1 VRDSA
6 GPRRLFRLLALAL
19 LAGGALAAGPASAA
33 ELSPSDTPLPDSN
46 FQGADGNQ
54 DDAAP
59 LVDWQA
65 MDAARRV
72 RHNPD
77 PNDQDSAFK
86 GGSKEDEPGNW
97 AFTTESGGVNPGKA
111 NIRDAWSVVDQ
122 PGGSTF
128 LYLSFARQD
137 QQGGGTTFLT
147 FELNRDARLWDNG
160 NARVPCRRT
169 GDVLV
174 SYEPQ
179 GNRVEVVIQQWVTV
193 NTDAATGCA
202 TTGRLVDSG
211 TDLTPDVDAQGAIN
225 RESITNYLPGAD
237 GGTISAERFGEAS
250 LNLAALLE
258 EAFGDDCL
266 AFSSIWM
273 HSRSSTAEQS
283 NMQDYVAPRRLNVRT
298 CAASGVKFFDSNAN
312 GIRDP
317 GERGIPRFVIWAD
330 YDDDGVH
337 DQPEE
342 PSSISDNRGRYVI
355 YNIRPP
361 APDRT
366 YTLRERLARTGRFAP
381 VGLDWICS
389 HPNDDTDT
397 PPDGT
402 GSTPAAPLSCSWGPI
417 NVDQTPNARGRNFG
431 DWFPARLTL
440 RKQLEPTS
448 DPGRFDLTVN
458 GEIPPWFAAAGDG
471 ARVSRLVPPGTYDV
485 SEVAVPPTDPAA
497 YRTTVSCRVR
507 NSQSGAVR
515 PGTVWED
522 LALTA
527 GQRAVCTF
535 RNIVPGSPAIAIQKV
550 GPDNATAGDTLRYRF
565 HVENIGDVLF
575 AEGAVTV
582 TDPACDT
589 PPVLDSKG
597 DDPSPDTLDPG
608 DVWTY
613 RCSNQ
618 TESPGDDCEPTRV
631 DNTGTVTGT
640 PAGGTIVN
648 DDDSISVIIFC
659 PDVPPPL
666 PPEPVGPTEPGQPE
680 PVAPAGPTPPRAGD
694 AAVARALFRRAV
706 GGCISGRAPHV
717 RFSGSRIARVRVFI
731 NGRLDP
737 RLTIRALERR
747 LTPRVT
753 RRPGR
758 YRIAVR
764 VTFERG
770 SGTPSLTLRGTF
782 RICARPSQAPRV
794 TG

>member
-1 VRDSA
+1 
-6 GPRRLFRLLALAL
+6 LFRLLPLAL
-19 LAGGALAAGPASAA
+19 LAGAVLASGQASAA
-33 ELSPSDTPLPDSN
+33 ELSPSNNPLPDSN

-54 DDAAP
+54 ADAAP

-65 MDAARRV
+65 MEAAGRV
-72 RHNPD
+72 RHSPD
-77 PNDQDSAFK
+77 PNERDSAFK
-86 GGSKEDEPGNW
+86 SSKEDEPGDW
-97 AFTTESGGVNPGKA
+97 AFTVESGGVNPGKA

-128 LYLSFARQD
+128 LYLGFARQD

-147 FELNRDARLWDNG
+147 FELNRDARLWENG

-179 GNRVEVVIQQWVTV
+179 GNQVEVVIQRWLTE
-193 NTDAATGCA
+193 NTDARTGCA

-211 TDLTPDVDAQGAIN
+211 RDLTPNVDAQGAIN
-225 RESITNYLPGAD
+225 GESIMNYLPGAY
-237 GGTISAERFGEAS
+237 GGAISAERFGEAS

-258 EAFGDDCL
+258 AAFGTDCL

-273 HSRSSTAEQS
+273 HSRSSTSESSQ
-283 NMQDYVAPRRLNVRT
+283 MQDYVAPQRLDIRT

-330 YDDDGVH
+330 YDDDGVQ
-337 DQPEE
+337 DPGE

-361 APDRT
+361 DGD
-366 YTLRERLARTGRFAP
+366 YTLRERLARTGRLAP

-389 HPNDDTDT
+389 HPNAET
-397 PPDGT
+397 PGGT
-402 GSTPAAPLSCSWGPI
+402 GSTPEAPLSCFWGPI
-417 NVDQTPNARGRNFG
+417 SVDQTANARGRNFG

-440 RKQLEPTS
+440 RKQLESAS
-448 DPGRFDLTVN
+448 DPGRFDLLVN
-458 GEIPPWFAAAGDG
+458 DEIWLAAAGDG
-471 ARVSRLVPPGTYDV
+471 ARVSDPVPPGIYDV
-485 SEVAVPPTDPAA
+485 SEVAVPGTDPAA
-497 YRTTVSCRVR
+497 YRSTVTCRVR
-507 NSQSGAVR
+507 NSQTGGRR
-515 PGTVWED
+515 PGRVYED

-535 RNIVPGSPAIAIQKV
+535 RNIVPGTPAIAITKV
-550 GPDNATAGDTLRYRF
+550 GPDNATAGDVLRYRF
-565 HVENIGDVLF
+565 YVENVGDVPF
-575 AEGAVTV
+575 PEAGVRV
-582 TDPACDT
+582 TDPACDE

-597 DDPSPDTLDPG
+597 DDASPDALDPG
-608 DVWTY
+608 DIWIY

-631 DNTGTVTGT
+631 DNTGTVIGT
-640 PAGGTIVN
+640 TTDGTSVDN
-648 DDDSISVIIFC
+648 DDSISVIIFC
-659 PDVPPPL
+659 PDVPPPP
-666 PPEPVGPTEPGQPE
+666 PPEPVSPTEPGQPG
-680 PVAPAGPTPPRAGD
+680 PVAPPGPSPPRAGD
-694 AAVARALFRRAV
+694 AAVARALFRSAV
-706 GGCISGRAPHV
+706 GGCIGGRVPHV
-717 RFSGSRIARVRVFI
+717 RFSGTRIARVRVFI

-764 VTFERG
+764 VAFQRG
-770 SGTPSLTLRGTF
+770 SGTPPLTLRGSF

>member
-1 VRDSA
+1 
-6 GPRRLFRLLALAL
+6 LLCLLALAL
-19 LAGGALAAGPASAA
+19 LAGVALAAAPASAA
-33 ELSPSDTPLPDSN
+33 QLTRTDAPLPDSN

-54 DDAAP
+54 DDVSP
-59 LVDWQA
+59 LVDWQG
-65 MDAARRV
+65 MEGVGRV
-72 RHNPD
+72 RHSPD
-77 PNDQDSAFK
+77 PNDEDSAFK
-86 GGSKEDEPGNW
+86 GGSKEDEPGEW
-97 AFTTESGGVNPGKA
+97 DLTTEAGGVNPAKD

-122 PGGSTF
+122 PGGNTF
-128 LYLSFARQD
+128 LYLGFAREASQ
-137 QQGGGTTFLT
+137 GTTFLA

-160 NARVPCRRT
+160 RASIPCRST

-179 GNRVEVVIQQWVTV
+179 GNSVSVVLQRWVTDI
-193 NTDAATGCA
+193 TDNATGCA
-202 TTGRLVDSG
+202 RTGRLENFANLS
-211 TDLTPDVDAQGAIN
+211 PNAAQAAVNAG
-225 RESITNYLPGAD
+225 EITNYLPGAYR
-237 GGTISAERFGEAS
+237 GTIPTERFGEAS

-258 EAFGDDCL
+258 AAFGTDCL

-273 HSRSSTAEQS
+273 HSRSSTSEQS
-283 NMQDYVAPRRLNVRT
+283 NMQDYVAPRQLNVRT

-312 GIRDP
+312 GQRDP

-330 YDDDGVH
+330 YDDDGVQ
-337 DQPEE
+337 DPGE

-355 YNIRPP
+355 YDIRPP

-389 HPNDDTDT
+389 HPIDDTL
-397 PPDGT
+397 PDGT
-402 GSTPAAPLSCSWGPI
+402 GSTEADPLSCSWGPI
-417 NVDQTPNARGRNFG
+417 NVDAEPNARGRSFG

-440 RKQLEPTS
+440 RKQLEPAS
-448 DPGRFDLTVN
+448 DPGRFNLLVN
-458 GEIPPWFAAAGDG
+458 GKSWIANAGDG
-471 ARVSRLVPPGTYDV
+471 AIFSDTVTPGTFVV
-485 SEVAVPPTDPAA
+485 SEEAVPPTDPAA
-497 YRTTVSCRVR
+497 YRTTVTCRVR
-507 NSQSGAVR
+507 NSQRGDRRTGPVY
-515 PGTVWED
+515 ED

-535 RNIVPGSPAIAIQKV
+535 RNIVPGTPAIAITKV

-565 HVENIGDVLF
+565 DVENVGDVRFL
-575 AEGAVTV
+575 EDAVTV
-582 TDPACDT
+582 TDPACDE

-597 DDPSPDTLDPG
+597 DDASPDNLDPG

-618 TESPGDDCEPTRV
+618 TESPGDGCEPTRV

-640 PAGGTIVN
+640 TAGGITVN
-648 DDDSISVIIFC
+648 EDDSISVIIFC

-666 PPEPVGPTEPGQPE
+666 PPEPVGPTEPGQPG
-680 PVAPAGPTPPRAGD
+680 PVAPPGPTPPKAGD
-694 AAVARALFRRAV
+694 AAVARALFRSAV

-717 RFSGSRIARVRVFI
+717 RFDGTRIARVQVYI

-737 RLTIRALERR
+737 RLTVRALERR

-770 SGTPSLTLRGTF
+770 SGTPPLTLRGTF
-782 RICARPSQAPRV
+782 RICARPARTAPRV